1 MLKKFQVSNYRNFR
15 DTITIDFGKTG
26 GYHFNQDCVT
36 NQMISKMIIYGRNA
50 TGKTNLGEALFDIR
64 KNLLG
69 FIMGGSDKG
78 IFLNADSNEQYAQ
91 FVYVF
96 QFDNNEV
103 TYKYRRSDEYSL
115 ADEELLLND
124 SRCFYCDY
132 LTDSF
137 TFPNLSSLD
146 AETAVVDRFLQS
158 LAAPDEESSAMSHT
172 PAFLR
177 WLINN
182 TALQP
187 NAVLLK
193 LSDYVN
199 RMSFMSANASLV
211 MWPSKMIQKFIDLLE
226 DPKELSG
233 FETFLNAMGIEGK
246 LVCEK
251 TPDGRT
257 QLYFKHEKLIPFFET
272 ASSGTMSAF
281 NFYRRLKY
289 NKVPSLLYLDEFD
302 AFYHY
307 EMSENVV
314 RLLKVIFPQCQ
325 VIFTSHNTNL
335 LTNRLLRPDC
345 LFILSRTGQ
354 LTALCDATTREL
366 REGHNLEKMYISG
379 EFDRY
384 E

>member
-26 GYHFNQDCVT
+26 GYHFKQDCLT
-36 NQMISKMIIYGRNA
+36 NQLISKMIIYGRNA

-69 FIMGGSDKG
+69 FIVGGSDKG
-78 IFLNADSNEQYAQ
+78 IFLNADSDERYAQ

-103 TYKYRRSDEYSL
+103 TYRYRRSDEYSL

-158 LAAPDEESSAMSHT
+158 FATPDEESSAMSRT

-182 TALQP
+182 TALKP
-187 NAVLLK
+187 NAILLK
-193 LSDYVN
+193 LSDYVS
-199 RMSFMSANASLV
+199 RMSFMSANASLM
-211 MWPSKMIQKFIDLLE
+211 MWSSKTIQRFIDFLK
-226 DPKELSG
+226 DPKELSDL
-233 FETFLNAMGIEGK
+233 ENFLNGMGIDGK
-246 LVCEK
+246 LVCET

-257 QLYFKHEKLIPFFET
+257 QLFFKHDKLIPFFET

-281 NFYRRLKY
+281 LFYRRLKY
-289 NKVPSLLYLDEFD
+289 NKTPSLLYLDEFD

-314 RLLKVIFPQCQ
+314 CFIKEKFPQCQ

-335 LTNRLLRPDC
+335 LTNRLWRPDC

-354 LTALCDATTREL
+354 LTALCDATSREL

>member
-1 MLKKFQVSNYRNFR
+1 MLKRFQVSNFRNFKE
-15 DTITIDFGKTG
+15 TITIDFGKTG
-26 GYHFNQDCVT
+26 GYHFNQDCVH
-36 NQMISKMIIYGRNA
+36 NQLISKMVIYGRNA
-50 TGKTNLGEALFDIR
+50 TGKTNLREALFDIV
-64 KNLLG
+64 KNV
-69 FIMGGSDKG
+69 GGWIITGSERG
-78 IFLNADSNEQYAQ
+78 VFLNADSDSPYAQ

-96 QFDNNEV
+96 QFDRWEV
-103 TYKYRRSDEYSL
+103 TYRYRRADEYSL
-115 ADEELLLND
+115 TDEEFLLND
-124 SRCFYCDY
+124 SRCFYCNY
-132 LTDSF
+132 LTEEFS
-137 TFPNLSSLD
+137 FPNLQSLD

-158 LAAPDEESSAMSHT
+158 LNTPDEENSVSSRT

-182 TALQP
+182 TALKSD
-187 NAVLLK
+187 ALL
-193 LSDYVN
+193 LQLGDYVN
-199 RMSFMSANASLV
+199 RMTSMSANTSMM
-211 MWPSKMIQKFIDLLE
+211 MWSNRTTQKFIDMFE
-226 DPKELSG
+226 DPEELRA
-233 FETFLNAMGIEGK
+233 FENFLNGMGIEGK

-251 TPDGRT
+251 TPDGRS

-281 NFYRRLKY
+281 NFYRRLKM
-289 NKVPSLLYLDEFD
+289 NKNPSLLYLDEFD

-314 RLLKVIFPQCQ
+314 RFIKRTFPQCQ

-335 LTNRLLRPDC
+335 LTNRLWRPDC

-354 LTALCDATTREL
+354 LTALCDATPREL

>member
-1 MLKKFQVSNYRNFR
+1 MLKKFQVSNFRNFK

-26 GYHFNQDCVT
+26 GYQFNQDCVH
-36 NQMISKMIIYGRNA
+36 NQLISKMVIYGRNA
-50 TGKTNLGEALFDIR
+50 TGKTNLGEALFDIN
-64 KNLLG
+64 KNLDS
-69 FIMGGSDKG
+69 FMIKSSDRG
-78 IFLNADSNEQYAQ
+78 IYLNADSDKPYAQ

-96 QFDNNEV
+96 QFGSREV
-103 TYKYRRSDEYSL
+103 TYRYRRSDEYSL
-115 ADEELLLND
+115 IDEEFFLND
-124 SRCFYCDY
+124 SRCFYCNY
-132 LTDSF
+132 LTEEFSF
-137 TFPNLSSLD
+137 ANLHSLD
-146 AETAVVDRFLQS
+146 AETAKVERFLQS
-158 LAAPDEESSAMSHT
+158 LNTSDEESSVLSRT

-182 TALQP
+182 TALKSD
-187 NAVLLK
+187 ALLLQ

-199 RMSFMSANASLV
+199 RMSSMSANSSMV
-211 MWPSKMIQKFIDLLE
+211 WSSRMIQRFIDMFE
-226 DPKELSG
+226 DPEELKA
-233 FETFLNAMGIEGK
+233 FENFLNGMGIEGK

-251 TPDGRT
+251 TPDGRA

-281 NFYRRLKY
+281 NFYRRLKI
-289 NKVPSLLYLDEFD
+289 NKNPSLLYLDEFD

-314 RLLKVIFPQCQ
+314 RFIKSMFPQCQ

-335 LTNRLLRPDC
+335 LTNRLWRPDC
-345 LFILSRTGQ
+345 LFILSRSGQ
-354 LTALCDATTREL
+354 FTALCDATPREL

>member
-69 FIMGGSDKG
+69 FIAGGSDKG
-78 IFLNADSNEQYAQ
+78 IFLNADSDEQYAQ

-103 TYKYRRSDEYSL
+103 IYKYRRSDEYSL

-158 LAAPDEESSAMSHT
+158 LAGPDEESSAMTRT
-172 PAFLR
+172 PTFLR

-211 MWPSKMIQKFIDLLE
+211 MWPSKMIQKFVDLLE
-226 DPKELSG
+226 DPKELSD
-233 FETFLNAMGIEGK
+233 FENFLNAMGIEGS

-289 NKVPSLLYLDEFD
+289 NKAPSLLYLDEFD

-307 EMSENVV
+307 EMSENLVCFI
-314 RLLKVIFPQCQ
+314 KEKFPQCQ

-335 LTNRLLRPDC
+335 LTNRLWRPDC

-354 LTALCDATTREL
+354 LTALCDATSREL